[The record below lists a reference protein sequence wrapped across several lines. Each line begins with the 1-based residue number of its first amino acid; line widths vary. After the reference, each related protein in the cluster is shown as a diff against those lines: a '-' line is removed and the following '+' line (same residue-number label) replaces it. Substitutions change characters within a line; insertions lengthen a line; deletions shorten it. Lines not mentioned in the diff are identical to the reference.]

1 MQQLRCLIVDD
12 ERHCRLELTR
22 QLEKIAG
29 VSVIGDCCS
38 LRQGKEF
45 LQRIKP
51 DALFLDVRLGM
62 HSGFELLKLLPDPP
76 IVVFVT
82 AFEEFASQAFQTGA
96 VDYLL
101 KPVHQSRLQEA
112 VVRIRRRLY
121 QDQSNALLA
130 AASTEVT
137 DSQTVTPGSHRE

>member
-12 ERHCRLELTR
+12 ERHCRLELTY

-38 LRQGKEF
+38 LRQGQETI
-45 LQRIKP
+45 QQIKP

-62 HSGFELLKLLPDPP
+62 YSGFELLKILPNPP
-76 IVVFVT
+76 LVVFVT
-82 AFEEFASQAFQTGA
+82 AFDEFASEAFQTNA

-101 KPVHQSRLQEA
+101 KPVQQNRLQEA
-112 VVRIRRRLY
+112 VERIRRRLRLR
-121 QDQSNALLA
+121 QLNASLPVNSIEIA
-130 AASTEVT
+130 A
-137 DSQTVTPGSHRE
+137 G